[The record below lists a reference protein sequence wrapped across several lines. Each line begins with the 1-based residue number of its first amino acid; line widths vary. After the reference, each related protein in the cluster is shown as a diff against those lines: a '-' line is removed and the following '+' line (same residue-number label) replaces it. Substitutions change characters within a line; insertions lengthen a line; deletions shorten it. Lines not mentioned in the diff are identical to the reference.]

1 MWSLHLPIW
10 HKVSLVESP
19 DGAQSGLFIYA
30 VLVDLSVHK
39 TIQNGRVDLNT
50 FAKEILNYGN
60 YGTAESE
67 SFCERVP
74 R

>member
-1 MWSLHLPIW
+1 MQSLHLPIW

-39 TIQNGRVDLNT
+39 AIQNGRVDPNL
-50 FAKEILNYGN
+50 L
-60 YGTAESE
+60 
-67 SFCERVP
+67 
-74 R
+74 